1 MTTKPRRLDYF
12 DDPGAPTANNL
23 VPTVMVV
30 VVDDAG
36 RILTIQ
42 RTDND
47 WWSLPGGAVE
57 LGESVAMAGAR
68 ETEEETGIRCE
79 ITGLVGVYS
88 DPGHLI
94 HFTSNDEV
102 RQEFGLLLTGRPLGG
117 APRTS
122 AESSR
127 VEWLDPRE
135 FRDKL
140 VPTDPMRRWIEDYL
154 AGPSTWPHLG

>member
-1 MTTKPRRLDYF
+1 VARRIDYLN
-12 DDPGAPTANNL
+12 DPDAPAANSL
-23 VPTVMVV
+23 VPGVNVL

-47 WWSLPGGAVE
+47 WWSIPGGAME
-57 LGESVAMAGAR
+57 LGESVAGCGVR

-88 DPGHLI
+88 DPGHVI
-94 HFTSNDEV
+94 HYTSNDEV
-102 RQEFGLLLTGRPLGG
+102 RQEFGLLLLARPVGG
-117 APRTS
+117 EPRTS
-122 AESSR
+122 SESSR

-135 FRDKL
+135 FLDKL
-140 VPTDPMRRWIEDYL
+140 IPADPMRRWIEHYL
-154 AGPSTWPHLG
+154 AGPSTWPRLG